1 MIKHKLSA
9 LAVRNAKPG
18 RYYDGEGLWLYV
30 TDTSRKWVLRYT
42 WNKRAREMGL
52 GPTARVSLAE
62 ARAAAEKHRVR
73 LRQVQAAAADRLA
86 DGADP
91 AEVAKVIA
99 QADPIDARRKLRV
112 VLGSGVEEYT
122 FEDVANKYMEAHQA
136 EWKNPKHR
144 EQWMNTLTGYVYP
157 IFGKKPVSAVDTG
170 LVMRVLEEIWTEKTE
185 TASRVRGRIE
195 AVLDYATAR
204 GWRSGDNPARWRGH
218 LEHMLSKK
226 AKVQRV
232 EHHAALPWAKV
243 GTFMESVSQA
253 SGIGATALRFLIL
266 TAARTGEVVGAQ
278 WREIDMDAAV
288 WTVPAARMKAGR
300 EHRVP
305 LSEPALAILREMA
318 EKRTGSADT
327 DFVFPGQRPKRPLSQ
342 MAFSMLMR
350 RLGYG
355 DLTVHGF
362 RSTFRDWCGESTNY
376 PRELAEAALAHTLK
390 DKTEAAYA
398 RSDLLDKRRSL
409 MAAWGAF
416 CSRPE
421 APAGDVV
428 PMRRAS

>member
-1 MIKHKLSA
+1 
-9 LAVRNAKPG
+9 
-18 RYYDGEGLWLYV
+18 
-30 TDTSRKWVLRYT
+30 
-42 WNKRAREMGL
+42 
-52 GPTARVSLAE
+52 
-62 ARAAAEKHRVR
+62 
-73 LRQVQAAAADRLA
+73 
-86 DGADP
+86 
-91 AEVAKVIA
+91 
-99 QADPIDARRKLRV
+99 
-112 VLGSGVEEYT
+112 
-122 FEDVANKYMEAHQA
+122 
-136 EWKNPKHR
+136 
-144 EQWMNTLTGYVYP
+144 
-157 IFGKKPVSAVDTG
+157 
-170 LVMRVLEEIWTEKTE
+170 
-185 TASRVRGRIE
+185 
-195 AVLDYATAR
+195 
-204 GWRSGDNPARWRGH
+204 
-218 LEHMLSKK
+218 
-226 AKVQRV
+226 
-232 EHHAALPWAKV
+232 
-243 GTFMESVSQA
+243 MESVSQA